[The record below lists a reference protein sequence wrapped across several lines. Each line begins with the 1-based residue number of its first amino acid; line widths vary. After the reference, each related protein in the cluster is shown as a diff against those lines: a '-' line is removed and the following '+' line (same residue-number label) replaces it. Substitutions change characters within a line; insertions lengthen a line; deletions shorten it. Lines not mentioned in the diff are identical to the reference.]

1 MVDPRRTRRPIEE
14 LPEDILKEIGYV
26 ELEELFKAG
35 LASLESRK
43 AYINSLNVFPVPDG
57 DTGTNMSLTLKT
69 ALEEADR
76 VHPRN
81 MKEFVSAL
89 SSGSLIGAR
98 GNSGVILSQIV
109 RGMATAAD
117 SKTALATADFAQ
129 MLVRATEVAYKAV
142 VTPVEGTI
150 LTVVRRMAEGA
161 AGLHLED
168 YTEYMAEIV
177 KIGKQAVQ
185 ETTSQLPALAEAH
198 VVDAGGEGLVTLFEG
213 MLMNLRGE
221 SPQSTTLTL
230 EDEPEEQIGQ
240 QELAYRYDTV
250 MLVASDSLPEDE
262 VRAKLTEHGDSLVMA
277 SAGGLTKIHVH
288 TNEPYDT
295 IKFLMQFAPI
305 REGRIEDMQYEAD
318 AYTAAVNAGAK
329 KPPDKGAPMA
339 GCSDREIERAYVV
352 VSPGAGFD
360 EIFRKLGAHIIVGG
374 GDTMNPSAE
383 AFLDPI
389 KACNAKSFIVFP
401 DNKNIIMA
409 ARQAASLAGKDV
421 QVLDSRHPVQAIA
434 ALVQLAS
441 CGPDDDATAIANEA
455 IQATDFFSVT
465 RATKDAAVSGLTVH
479 EGDFMLLVDD
489 NLVGLGQSVEEVLTH
504 LKDSPVSWTDKSLLS
519 IYRGSDYADTAFDAL
534 TENLATEF
542 PDLEIQ
548 AYFGGQAFYD
558 IAGSVE

>member
-1 MVDPRRTRRPIEE
+1 M
-14 LPEDILKEIGYV
+14 KEIGYV

-43 AYINSLNVFPVPDG
+43 AYVNSLNVFPVPDG

-76 VHPRN
+76 AHPRT

-98 GNSGVILSQIV
+98 GNSGVILSQII

-117 SKTALATADFAQ
+117 NKLALTTADFTE
-129 MLVRATEVAYKAV
+129 MLVKATEVAYKAV

-161 AGLHLED
+161 SGLHLED
-168 YTEYMAEIV
+168 YADYMTEIIR
-177 KIGKQAVQ
+177 IGRQAVQ

-198 VVDAGGEGLVTLFEG
+198 VVDAGGEGLVTLLEG
-213 MLMNLRGE
+213 MLMSFRGE
-221 SPQSTTLTL
+221 SPASARLTL
-230 EDEPEEQIGQ
+230 ENEPEEQVSQ
-240 QELAYRYDTV
+240 QELTYRYDTV

-262 VRAKLTEHGDSLVMA
+262 IRAKLTERGDSLVMA

-318 AYTAAVNAGAK
+318 AYTAAKNPRADQSPATR
-329 KPPDKGAPMA
+329 APVV
-339 GCSDREIERAYVV
+339 GCSDQNVDRAYVV

-360 EIFRKLGAHIIVGG
+360 EIFRKLGAHIIVSG
-374 GDTMNPSAE
+374 GDTMNPSTE
-383 AFLDPI
+383 AFLEPI
-389 KACNAKSFIVFP
+389 KTCNAKSFMVFP
-401 DNKNIIMA
+401 NNKNIIMA
-409 ARQAASLAGKDV
+409 ARQAGSLAGKDV

-441 CGPDDDATAIANEA
+441 CGPDDDAIAVANES

-465 RATKDAAVSGLTVH
+465 RATKDATVSGLTVH

-489 NLVGLGQSVEEVLTH
+489 NLVGLGQSVEEALTC
-504 LKDSPVSWTDKSLLS
+504 LKDSPVAWADKSLIS
-519 IYRGSDYADTAFDAL
+519 IYRGSDCADTAFDAL
-534 TENLATEF
+534 TETLATRF

-558 IAGSVE
+558 IVGSVE